1 MNEQALLA
9 AIGTMIDEKL
19 AAMETRINEKLAAE
33 LKPIKADIAGM
44 KADIVEMKAD
54 IAGMKIE
61 IKELRERTTRL
72 EITVEHKIDWWI
84 KLLGDGQISLQQ
96 IIVDRLATREE
107 QEKSDVR
114 LFALEKTARLHT
126 AQIEELRKKIS

>member
-1 MNEQALLA
+1 
-9 AIGTMIDEKL
+9 
-19 AAMETRINEKLAAE
+19 METRINEKLAAE

-44 KADIVEMKAD
+44 KDDIVKMKDDIVEMKAD